1 MKFFLSK
8 VLTKVNKANHD
19 LIQKNMKEGQLQ
31 WISLYRGGCKMVV
44 KTFKLGDTTIEID
57 DTYFP
62 KSEEE
67 KQMIYEEFNRIG
79 YEILR
84 EAE

>member
-1 MKFFLSK
+1 MI
-8 VLTKVNKANHD
+8 V
-19 LIQKNMKEGQLQ
+19 KEYK
-31 WISLYRGGCKMVV
+31 I
-44 KTFKLGDTTIEID
+44 GDTTIQID

-79 YEILR
+79 CEILK
-84 EAE
+84 EVK